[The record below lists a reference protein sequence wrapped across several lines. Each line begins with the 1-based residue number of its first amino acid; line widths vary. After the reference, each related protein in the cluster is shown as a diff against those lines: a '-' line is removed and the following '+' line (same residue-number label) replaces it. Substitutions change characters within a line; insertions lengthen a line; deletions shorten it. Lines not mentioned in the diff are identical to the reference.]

1 MTAPDAGQVRMAHLE
16 GNQVMN
22 AFLDVYLEGMGA
34 GAMATTRA
42 LAPDLDQADAL
53 AGVQRFVDRTADD
66 PLVLEEIRQVIGRV
80 LRDAAQE
87 AGQ

>member
-1 MTAPDAGQVRMAHLE
+1 MTPLQVRMAHLE
-16 GNQVMN
+16 GNQVMSV
-22 AFLDVYLEGMGA
+22 FVDVYLEGMGA

-53 AGVQRFVDRTADD
+53 AFARAFVERTEAD
-66 PLVLEEIRQVIGRV
+66 PLVVEEIRQVIRRV